1 MWTYEY
7 NQLLINSNKD
17 ITKVGV
23 GFTFQDYKNLPIEP
37 HDEKLDWI
45 LTEKY
50 LYKIVSEFTTDKI
63 TFSDFEDEF
72 NKLLFYIENSNKI
85 IRKIIVSKDSNE
97 IILSSS

>member
-1 MWTYEY
+1 MKILENFFSTDDPNKEL
-7 NQLLINSNKD
+7 NSILEKTFSNSN
-17 ITKVGV
+17 
-23 GFTFQDYKNLPIEP
+23 FY
-37 HDEKLDWI
+37 EKKYS
-45 LTEKY
+45 EKY

-72 NKLLFYIENSNKI
+72 NKLLFHIENSNKI